1 METYRDYFDTVAFA
15 LNDDEP
21 GHEYSRYPLKLMVAS
36 FNEAMALA
44 AKHRIDLFTEAVVM
58 RLQPG
63 TTQDARGCGCGNVLD
78 VLAQTDTSGSNIKN
92 LTGSRKTTTT
102 VKRNW
107 KKPSC
112 IRRPE
117 SDSGYVIDYADID
130 DNLNGR
136 FTVYPPVP
144 QDAEVFARVKCA
156 MAPCPIS
163 EADTGSP
170 IKVQGDLRA
179 AAWHYVLAKMLT
191 GDRYSQSAVNQAQ
204 YHYQMFF
211 NILGVMQ
218 QQETRIESP
227 EEA

>member
-1 METYRDYFDTVAFA
+1 MATYREWFETIAFQ

-21 GHEYSRYPLKLMVAS
+21 GHEFTRYPLKQMVAA

-44 AKHRIDLFTEAVVM
+44 SKHRIDLFTEAVVM
-58 RLQPG
+58 KLQPG

-78 VLAQTDTSGSNIKN
+78 VLAQTDASGSNIKK
-92 LTGSRKTTTT
+92 LTGARKTTTT
-102 VKRNW
+102 IKRNW
-107 KKPSC
+107 RKPSC

-117 SDSGYVIDYADID
+117 GDEGYVIDNADID

-136 FTVYPPVP
+136 FTVDPPVP
-144 QDAEVFARVKCA
+144 QGVEAYARVKCA

-163 EADTGSP
+163 VAGLNAKMEY
-170 IKVQGDLRA
+170 QGDLIA

-204 YHYQMFF
+204 YHYKMFF
-211 NILGVMQ
+211 DVLGIMLQ
-218 QQETRIESP
+218 AETRIESP